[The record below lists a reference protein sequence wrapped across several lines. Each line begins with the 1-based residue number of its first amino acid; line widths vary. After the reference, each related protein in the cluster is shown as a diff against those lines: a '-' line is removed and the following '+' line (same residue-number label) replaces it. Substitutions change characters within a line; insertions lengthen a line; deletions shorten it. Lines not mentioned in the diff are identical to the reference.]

1 MTVLNKKPEFKM
13 RCHVVNFN
21 RVFDA
26 LPLVSTML
34 NIEDGLVALF
44 DRELN
49 EVASLTR
56 EAAIEE
62 ETEVC
67 MGTQVIRVDT
77 EEVFPSWLGL

>member
-1 MTVLNKKPEFKM
+1 M
-13 RCHVVNFN
+13 VNFGSVIN
-21 RVFDA
+21 A
-26 LPLVSTML
+26 LSLISAML
-34 NIEDGLVALF
+34 NIEGGLVALF

-77 EEVFPSWLGL
+77 EEVFPSWLCL